1 MSTLWF
7 MNYNNYANRIVKKE
21 SSLNAYGTAGRNVFN
36 KPKIDF
42 NPNDGVT
49 TTLIVDAP
57 AGHNPDYMLVVDTIN
72 NVDTITSRWFVIEW
86 TRTRGGQYRASLKR
100 DVLID
105 NLDTIA
111 SSPIL
116 VQKGTVKSIN
126 DICIYQKENIEY
138 NQIKKNEIK
147 LFDKSRVGWIVGFFT
162 DPHFV
167 PDEGDSPSQELQTDY
182 GINYDQSYSDI
193 EDYPYNDYIGSG
205 NAYYYYER
213 IGTNVIISQRES
225 AIRQTYYFFDE
236 NGLYTKTSTLGGPT
250 NATLTNYDNSHLN
263 YFGSILNGCQKEL
276 EQIVFET
283 NPSLHKND
291 LFSSE
296 DGQIIRDTSVT
307 PNKFYR
313 IEVVKQDYTYYKDN
327 ESGSETEEEICNHLE
342 SLDANFHYDVS
353 NDGYCTGFY
362 AYGYKTYIT
371 LHEVEVDVLSCT
383 FPTAPAKLND
393 APYYMFAIP
402 YGEIYLYTRGISP
415 VDPESDGFTTCSKE
429 IALNIARNLVDK
441 LKGNVNDIQ
450 LLPFCPMTSI
460 FKGGENIANWLS
472 VVDLNSN
479 NYVIMKDSGNH
490 DKAIIFFPDN
500 SSFSN
505 TINLSS
511 ITTTNINAPTTVED
525 FKIENE
531 TKKFRLTSPNF
542 ASVFEFKNTYNQKN
556 ILNFNFRC
564 TYRPYNSFVNVYP
577 KEIGG
582 LYGNDYKDNFG
593 LIFQGDFSLPILNN
607 SEWKNYQINNKN
619 YQNSFNRSIDTF
631 DLEAKWA
638 KRQDIVGAISG
649 TVSGAAQGGL
659 ATAGNPAGAIVGGI
673 ASAGAGAMDII
684 ANEQMRQNKRG
695 EMIDQFNFSLENVQ
709 ARPRTIANVGT
720 FDINNK
726 IFPILE
732 MFDCTDE
739 EKEILRMKLRYTGYT
754 INKIAYLRDYMG
766 GYFKGVVIFNE
777 DIDEDSHVQE
787 VINEEL
793 GKGVYTNGLS
803 I

>member
-21 SSLNAYGTAGRNVFN
+21 SSLNVYGTAGRNVFN

-49 TTLIVDAP
+49 TTLIVDAS
-57 AGHNPDYMLVVDTIN
+57 AGYNPDYMLVVDTIN
-72 NVDTITSRWFVIEW
+72 NVETITSRWFVIEW

-100 DVLID
+100 DALID

-116 VQKGTVKSIN
+116 VQKGTVKN
-126 DICIYQKENIEY
+126 TDDICIYQKENIEY
-138 NQIKKNEIK
+138 NQIKKDEILLK
-147 LFDKSRVGWIVGFFT
+147 DRSLIGWIVGFFT
-162 DPHFV
+162 DPHFAK
-167 PDEGDSPSQELQTDY
+167 GNQSLSTDY
-182 GINYDQSYSDI
+182 GVKYNQSYNGI
-193 EDYPYNDYIGSG
+193 NNYPYKQYTDSNP
-205 NAYYYYER
+205 YYYYDR
-213 IGTNVIISQRES
+213 ADTNIMVSKANIDLGNFSTWDFDKNGDYTETTGLNRKNGMFVTSTAGDLGRFAGIVRDNQREMEQ
-225 AIRQTYYFFDE
+225 IIF
-236 NGLYTKTSTLGGPT
+236 
-250 NATLTNYDNSHLN
+250 TNYT
-263 YFGSILNGCQKEL
+263 SINKQ
-276 EQIVFET
+276 
-283 NPSLHKND
+283 D
-291 LFSSE
+291 LLAVE
-296 DGQIIRDTSVT
+296 DGQIIRDTST
-307 PNKFYR
+307 SPISYYR
-313 IEVVKQDYTYYKDN
+313 VSVVKTAYQMDN
-327 ESGSETEEEICNHLE
+327 TITSGSETEEEVCEYLE
-342 SLDANFHYDVS
+342 TLDSNFYYNATSYQSSVK
-353 NDGYCTGFY
+353 CRF
-362 AYGYKTYIT
+362 YGYKTYVVLT
-371 LHEVEVDVLSCT
+371 QLDVDTLSCT
-383 FPTAPAKLND
+383 FPTGPTKLND

-402 YGEIYLYTRGISP
+402 YGSVYLYKTGMP
-415 VDPESDGFTTCSKE
+415 GPGESTGFNTCSKE
-429 IALNIARNLVDK
+429 IALNIARNLVDE
-441 LKGNVNDIQ
+441 LGGNVNDVQ
-450 LLPFCPMTSI
+450 LLPFCPIPSI
-460 FKGGENIANWLS
+460 IKGDDYAYYLS
-472 VVDLNSN
+472 IYDLEQQD
-479 NYVIMKDSGNH
+479 YVILEDGANR

-500 SSFSN
+500 SSFKGE
-505 TINLSS
+505 IPLH
-511 ITTTNINAPTTVED
+511 ILTTKNINVPVDVED
-525 FKIENE
+525 FKVENE

-542 ASVFEFKNTYNQKN
+542 ASTFEFKNTYNQTN
-556 ILNFNFRC
+556 IKTFNFRC
-564 TYRPYNSFVNVYP
+564 TYKPYNSFVNVYP

-582 LYGNDYKDNFG
+582 LYGKDYRDNFG

-649 TVSGAAQGGL
+649 TITGTAQGAL
-659 ATAGNPAGAIVGGI
+659 AGGAGPGAIAGAIIGGV

-732 MFDCTDE
+732 IFDCTDG

-754 INKIAYLRDYMG
+754 INKIAYLSDYMG

-777 DIDEDSHVQE
+777 NIDEDSHVQE